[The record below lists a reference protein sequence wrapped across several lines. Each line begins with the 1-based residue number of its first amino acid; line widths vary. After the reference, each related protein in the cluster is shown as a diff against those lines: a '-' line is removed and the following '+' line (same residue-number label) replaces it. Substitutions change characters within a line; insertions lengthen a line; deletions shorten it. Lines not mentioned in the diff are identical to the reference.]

1 VLEKENMKKI
11 GSQLCW
17 SVVLAATAF
26 FGSSAKATLLLYE
39 DFNYTAA
46 SNTTAQS
53 GGTGWT
59 GAWGTAA
66 GDTSTIIAGSGLTYA
81 GLPTAGNAA
90 NDNTFGSMGNTRTW
104 SGAGLFGNGSE
115 LWLSALVNTS
125 ATGSDLRLFALTSS
139 TVSAGGVGFSLAGST
154 IRATV
159 NGSSFSS
166 NITGTSGTTMLLV
179 ARIQFS
185 NTVGADS
192 VTAWLNPTIGATP
205 PTGGSSISGDI
216 SSTFTTTPIL
226 GFRGGGSWMGIVD
239 ELRLGTTYG
248 DVVGVAV
255 PEPSTYSLFALAAS
269 GLVFCSHFRRR
280 KV

>member
-1 VLEKENMKKI
+1 MKKI
-11 GSQLCW
+11 GLWNLVSGSILA
-17 SVVLAATAF
+17 LAALCSPAQ
-26 FGSSAKATLLLYE
+26 ATLLLYE

-46 SNTTAQS
+46 ANTTTQS

-66 GDTSTIIAGSGLTYA
+66 GDTSTVISGSGLTYT

-90 NDNTFGSMGNTRTW
+90 SDNTFGSMGNTRTW

-154 IRATV
+154 IRATI

-248 DVVGVAV
+248 DVVGAAV
-255 PEPSTYSLFALAAS
+255 PEPSTFSLFALAGV
-269 GLVFCSHFRRR
+269 GLAFCSRVRRQ